1 MEVNKK
7 DQNENNFL
15 FAERFNA
22 LKSLQSKETRVGCL
36 QGQHQVDIANPK
48 YIQKYCDAEKYQS
61 RSFTIKQCYKIVLII
76 H

>member
-36 QGQHQVDIANPK
+36 QGQHKVDIANPNH
-48 YIQKYCDAEKYQS
+48 I
-61 RSFTIKQCYKIVLII
+61 
-76 H
+76 